1 MVSPVV
7 ESVIEAVAPVETA
20 VGVDA
25 MQTPPLTRQSLRMSR
40 RLMASM
46 ANNGDE
52 KRKTDVP
59 LPGKARE
66 TVDDTGTI
74 AEPSDGKSDRCQGP
88 SPVPRKF
95 PTAEPKKRKYQT

>member
-1 MVSPVV
+1 MVSSVV
-7 ESVIEAVAPVETA
+7 ENAIEAVAPVATA
-20 VGVDA
+20 VCADA

-59 LPGKARE
+59 QPGKARKI
-66 TVDDTGTI
+66 VDNTGMI
-74 AEPSDGKSDRCQGP
+74 ANPSDGESDGCQGP
-88 SPVPRKF
+88 SPAPRKF
-95 PTAEPKKRKYQT
+95 PTVEP